1 MVVPTRGSWT
11 RHAVLAGLAI
21 AVAVL
26 PTRGFAQVP
35 PAVEA
40 ALKQMLEAVK
50 IASYSQFVAPG
61 DPRFLSGFTTKM
73 FEDLNK
79 RLAPR
84 LKKGY
89 STSYLGQLHQR
100 GYAVYVWKLTFEDG
114 GDDVLLTVFA
124 AGDKVSG
131 FIPR

>member
-1 MVVPTRGSWT
+1 MVVSTRGSWT
-11 RHAVLAGLAI
+11 RHAVLAVVAI
-21 AVAVL
+21 AVVVL
-26 PTRGFAQVP
+26 PSRGFAQVP
-35 PAVEA
+35 PGVDA

-50 IASYSQFVAPG
+50 SASYSQFVAPG
-61 DPRFLSGFTTKM
+61 DPRFLSGFTQEM
-73 FEDLNK
+73 FEDLSK

-84 LKKGY
+84 LKTGY

-100 GYAVYVWKLTFEDG
+100 GYAVYVWKLAFEDG

-124 AGDKVSG
+124 TGGKVSG

>member
-1 MVVPTRGSWT
+1 MT
-11 RHAVLAGLAI
+11 RHTVLAVLAI
-21 AVAVL
+21 AVLAL
-26 PTRGFAQVP
+26 PTPGFAQVP
-35 PAVEA
+35 TGLDA

-50 IASYSQFVAPG
+50 SASYSQFVAPG
-61 DPRFLSGFTTKM
+61 DPRFMTGFTQKM
-73 FEDLNK
+73 FEDLSK

-89 STSYLGQLHQR
+89 STSYLGRLHQR
-100 GYAVYVWKLTFEDG
+100 GYVVYVWKLAFEDG

-124 AGDKVSG
+124 TDGKVSG